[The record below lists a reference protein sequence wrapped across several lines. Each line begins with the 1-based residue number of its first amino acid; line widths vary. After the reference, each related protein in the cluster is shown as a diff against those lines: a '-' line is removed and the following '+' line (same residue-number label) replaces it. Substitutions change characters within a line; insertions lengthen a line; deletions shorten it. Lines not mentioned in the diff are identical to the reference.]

1 MHGLLKLSTA
11 LLLLVGVAN
20 LASSQTVVLVDEDF
34 ESYADTAALNAVWG
48 PANSAGQLVDET
60 FTEFLTFDDIFD
72 GIPQDVG
79 SRAFPSGGQGV
90 AHTGSNVFEYLPT
103 LNGGSPLLP
112 TPTQNIVLQGD
123 IFDTGN
129 LGNKRM
135 SIGLRGLSPTENII
149 ELGHWNTSPDDVE
162 LANRSVLFPT
172 TVENPN
178 PDWQFFDLPLEFD
191 RVDDGDSITNLADLG
206 EAWHT
211 YRATISEDSILFE
224 LDLFRDG
231 TFDSSFTAEVTTGS
245 SGYDSLRIGSPSN
258 VSSLGNGTYGGVIFD
273 NIRLTLEDAVAGPL
287 TGDYNG
293 DGEVDAAD
301 YTVWRDN
308 LGNAAVP
315 PGSGADGDGDGN
327 VTPLD
332 YDFWAD
338 NYGNSNNSSASAAA
352 AVPEPSSLI
361 LLSLA
366 AGTFACGR
374 SQKH

>member
-1 MHGLLKLSTA
+1 MHGLLKLSTT

-20 LASSQTVVLVDEDF
+20 LACSQTVVLVDEDF
-34 ESYADTAALNAVWG
+34 ESYADTAALNVVWG
-48 PANSAGQLVDET
+48 PANSAGQLVDDT

-72 GIPQDVG
+72 GIPQNVG

-135 SIGLRGLSPTENII
+135 TIGLRSNSFQNFI
-149 ELGHWNTSPDDVE
+149 ELGHYNTESSE
-162 LANRSVLFPT
+162 IANRTSLFPT
-172 TVENPN
+172 TVDNPN
-178 PDWQFFDLPLEFD
+178 PGWQFFDLPIELD
-191 RVDDGDSITNLADLG
+191 REDDEDTVTTLADLG

-211 YRATISEDSILFE
+211 YKATISENSILYE
-224 LDLFRDG
+224 VDLFRDG
-231 TFDSSFTAEVTTGS
+231 SIDTSILTEVTTGPL
-245 SGYDSLRIGSPSN
+245 GFDSLRIGSPSG
-258 VSSLGNGTYGGVIFD
+258 SSTSSPGNGTYGGVIFD
-273 NIRLTLEDAVAGPL
+273 NIRLTLEDAIAGPL

-308 LGNAAVP
+308 LGNAAMP

>member
-60 FTEFLTFDDIFD
+60 FTEFITFDDID
-72 GIPQDVG
+72 PQDIG
-79 SRAFPSGGQGV
+79 ARAFPSGGQGV
-90 AHTGSNVFEYLPT
+90 EHVGSNVFEYQPT

-112 TPTQNIVLQGD
+112 TATQNIVLQGD
-123 IFDTGN
+123 IFDIGG

-135 SIGLRGLSPTENII
+135 SIGLRSNAPENIV
-149 ELGHWNTSPDDVE
+149 ELGFWNNDPEDFAT
-162 LANRSVLFPT
+162 RTILFPT
-172 TVENPN
+172 VPGEPNPN
-178 PDWQFFDLPLEFD
+178 WQGFDLPIEFD
-191 RVDDGDSITNLADLG
+191 RPDDDDAVTTLADIG

-211 YRATISEDSILFE
+211 YRATISQDSILYE

-231 TFDSSFTAEVTTGS
+231 TFDSSITFDVTTGPN
-245 SGYDSLRIGSPSN
+245 GFDSLRIGAPSN
-258 VSSLGNGTYGGVIFD
+258 VSSPGNDFYGGVIFD
-273 NIRLTLEDAVAGPL
+273 NIKLTLEDIPTSL

-301 YTVWRDN
+301 YTTWRDT
-308 LGNAAVP
+308 LGDSVLND
-315 PGSGADGDGDGN
+315 GDGADGNENGVVD
-327 VTPLD
+327 PLD
-332 YDFWAD
+332 YNVWVT
-338 NYGNSNNSSASAAA
+338 NYGNSSSSSSAAA

-366 AGTFACGR
+366 AYAVVCGR
-374 SQKH
+374 SHKH